1 MPSRP
6 SLIDGSEV
14 TVASLFP
21 ESDGARVFAG
31 WYSGELRCPQGE
43 RVRYVHCG
51 FGSVYER
58 DLLIHV
64 ENGVVVSEQVRE
76 NTDEIRLREQRRLE
90 MSENPNLDIP
100 AFLRKY
106 SDSDQ

>member
-1 MPSRP
+1 M
-6 SLIDGSEV
+6 
-14 TVASLFP
+14 
-21 ESDGARVFAG
+21 
-31 WYSGELRCPQGE
+31 
-43 RVRYVHCG
+43 
-51 FGSVYER
+51 
-58 DLLIHV
+58 LIHV